1 MAMERAKLSAMEGAL
16 SKVQGD
22 AVSKMKY
29 GKVSGKRCFFVGRPS
44 NHLFYFDEGKGNGK
58 GEQKFVVVKD
68 VSVNNAVIEKQ
79 MKGQKWFLVLGLK
92 RCALFAAK
100 DEATRDA
107 WVKFIKQA
115 LGKEPVDNFRVGS
128 RLRCRRLR
136 LRRAGMMKRATMSS
150 R

>member
-1 MAMERAKLSAMEGAL
+1 MG
-16 SKVQGD
+16 
-22 AVSKMKY
+22 KY
-29 GKVSGKRCFFVGRPS
+29 GKVSEKRCFFVGAPS
-44 NHLFYFDEGKGNGK
+44 NYLFYVDAATGKGNGK

-79 MKGQKWFLVLGLK
+79 MKGHKWFLVLGLK

-115 LGKEPVDNFRVGS
+115 LGKEPVENYSGGFTPALS
-128 RLRCRRLR
+128 P
-136 LRRAGMMKRATMSS
+136 AASPSS
-150 R
+150 GNDEKSNEE